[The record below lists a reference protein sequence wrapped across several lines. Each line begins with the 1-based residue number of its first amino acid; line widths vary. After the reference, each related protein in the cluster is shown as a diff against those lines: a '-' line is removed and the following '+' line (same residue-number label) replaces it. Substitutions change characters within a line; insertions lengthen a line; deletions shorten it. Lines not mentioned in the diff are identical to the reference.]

1 MNELDFKLLFDRA
14 KNHFFIFIKNE
25 KILSISK
32 NVEEILGFKEEEL
45 INSEFKNLF
54 VDNKEYLDF
63 LNYIKEKSLKGI
75 KIRLKTK
82 NKKEKIFDVLMSN
95 LKEDENSFF
104 VVLKDITE
112 DIKKEKLNQILFK
125 LSKKFFEIKT
135 LNELLK
141 EIHNL
146 LKEFIYA
153 ENFYVALI
161 DLSNEYIYFPYFSDL
176 KDEKPPPRKRRGGI
190 TEYVLEKGKGLL
202 LKREEIEKLRDE
214 GKLIFYGT
222 SPESYIGV
230 PLKIK
235 GKNLGVIAIQSYEKE
250 IVYDENDLNLLNFIA
265 ENISLMI
272 ERVIDEETH
281 ISLIKNLNGFI
292 YQLIAEKQKFIS
304 IEGKFEEITGYKK
317 EDFLEGRINYIDI
330 IHKDDF
336 KNFKE
341 NFYNLVEGKVESI
354 TDLYRIKTKNGDI
367 KWLSSSSRILYRETP
382 QTTIISGF
390 VMDVT
395 ENINLREKL
404 FETEIMFKTL
414 FERSPIGLAMTDR
427 DGKIFASNDAFLK
440 MIGYSLDEI
449 KNISW
454 REYTHPDDI
463 EKDWILFQKLINK
476 EIDSYSIEKRFIT
489 KDKRIIYANL
499 NCAAVFD
506 ENGEFRFEFAM
517 IEDITEKKKLQEA
530 LIESERKFR
539 LLFEKNPLGVVM
551 ADEKS
556 DFAYTN
562 EIYQKMLGYTGE
574 ELKKLS
580 MKDVTYPE
588 DYIKQEELIKKLKNK
603 EIDSFNLEKRYIRK
617 DGSIFWANLF
627 ASSILDDSGNVKY
640 LVGMVKDITEEKRL
654 REELEESRRR
664 LSRSLDN
671 VLNLI
676 TKIIEMKDPFTLGH
690 QAKVAYL
697 AKKIAEKMN
706 LPKEKIEAI
715 YIASMLHDI
724 GKIVVPTEIL
734 NKGGKLSENEYSLIK
749 EHCKNGYEILKKV
762 DFLYPIA
769 DIVLQHHERLNG
781 SGYPLGLKDD
791 EILLEARI
799 IAVTDVFEAMTSH
812 RPYRPAFKLEDVLKH
827 LKDNKGILY
836 EPEVVDILEEIV
848 INKEINFNV
857 N

>member
-1 MNELDFKLLFDRA
+1 
-14 KNHFFIFIKNE
+14 
-25 KILSISK
+25 
-32 NVEEILGFKEEEL
+32 
-45 INSEFKNLF
+45 
-54 VDNKEYLDF
+54 
-63 LNYIKEKSLKGI
+63 
-75 KIRLKTK
+75 
-82 NKKEKIFDVLMSN
+82 
-95 LKEDENSFF
+95 
-104 VVLKDITE
+104 
-112 DIKKEKLNQILFK
+112 
-125 LSKKFFEIKT
+125 
-135 LNELLK
+135 
-141 EIHNL
+141 
-146 LKEFIYA
+146 
-153 ENFYVALI
+153 
-161 DLSNEYIYFPYFSDL
+161 
-176 KDEKPPPRKRRGGI
+176 
-190 TEYVLEKGKGLL
+190 
-202 LKREEIEKLRDE
+202 
-214 GKLIFYGT
+214 
-222 SPESYIGV
+222 
-230 PLKIK
+230 
-235 GKNLGVIAIQSYEKE
+235 
-250 IVYDENDLNLLNFIA
+250 
-265 ENISLMI
+265 
-272 ERVIDEETH
+272 
-281 ISLIKNLNGFI
+281 
-292 YQLIAEKQKFIS
+292 
-304 IEGKFEEITGYKK
+304 
-317 EDFLEGRINYIDI
+317 
-330 IHKDDF
+330 
-336 KNFKE
+336 
-341 NFYNLVEGKVESI
+341 
-354 TDLYRIKTKNGDI
+354 
-367 KWLSSSSRILYRETP
+367 
-382 QTTIISGF
+382 
-390 VMDVT
+390 
-395 ENINLREKL
+395 
-404 FETEIMFKTL
+404 
-414 FERSPIGLAMTDR
+414 
-427 DGKIFASNDAFLK
+427 
-440 MIGYSLDEI
+440 
-449 KNISW
+449 
-454 REYTHPDDI
+454 
-463 EKDWILFQKLINK
+463 
-476 EIDSYSIEKRFIT
+476 
-489 KDKRIIYANL
+489 
-499 NCAAVFD
+499 
-506 ENGEFRFEFAM
+506 M

-551 ADEKS
+551 ANEKS

-562 EIYQKMLGYTGE
+562 EIYQKMLGYTGD

-654 REELEESRRR
+654 REELEESRKR

-706 LPKEKIEAI
+706 LPKEKIESI
-715 YIASMLHDI
+715 YIAAMLHDI

-762 DFLYPIA
+762 DFIYPIA
-769 DIVLQHHERLNG
+769 DIVLQHHERLDG
-781 SGYPLGLKDD
+781 SGYPLGYKNG